1 MDELHRLADE
11 LKKLQPGTPEREAYL
26 EKLRVLV
33 ESGEY
38 HADADELARKLLD
51 DATGRRAL

>member
-1 MDELHRLADE
+1 MDELHRLAEE
-11 LKKLQPGTPEREAYL
+11 LRKLQPGTPEREAYL

-38 HADADELARKLLD
+38 RTDAEEVARKLLG
-51 DATGRRAL
+51 DATDRRAL